1 MLQAALFDMDGLML
15 DTEPLWAQ
23 GWEPVLRDLG
33 VTDIP
38 AELPDELR
46 GAGPAARQAVFDRH
60 FGTGTIDQAVVW
72 ERLCAHI
79 LEACRDGAPKK
90 VGLIELL
97 DYLRGRD
104 VPLAVASS
112 SAKPMIERQLAT
124 AGVDAY
130 FDVVLSGEE
139 VTRGKPKPDVFLEAA
154 RRLDARPQASLV
166 LEDSRNGVL
175 AGAAGGFVT
184 VLVPDMTAPDDEM
197 RAVASF
203 VCRDLLEVR
212 TLLASGAIR

>member
-79 LEACRDGAPKK
+79 LEACRDGAPK
-90 VGLIELL
+90 
-97 DYLRGRD
+97 RS
-104 VPLAVASS
+104 ASS
-112 SAKPMIERQLAT
+112 SSLTTCVGGTCPWPSPPR
-124 AGVDAY
+124 
-130 FDVVLSGEE
+130 
-139 VTRGKPKPDVFLEAA
+139 A
-154 RRLDARPQASLV
+154 RSP
-166 LEDSRNGVL
+166 
-175 AGAAGGFVT
+175 
-184 VLVPDMTAPDDEM
+184 
-197 RAVASF
+197 
-203 VCRDLLEVR
+203 
-212 TLLASGAIR
+212 